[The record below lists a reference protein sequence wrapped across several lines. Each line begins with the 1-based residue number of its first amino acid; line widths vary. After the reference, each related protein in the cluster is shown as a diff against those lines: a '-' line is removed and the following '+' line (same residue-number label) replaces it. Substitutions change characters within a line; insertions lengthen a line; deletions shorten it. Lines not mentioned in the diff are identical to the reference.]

1 MPAATLSPELE
12 ERVKA
17 LQGDDAYK
25 ESIRQALIQ
34 NPDFAAGWLRQSD
47 YDRNLN
53 AIKQREKDWFA
64 KNNAEFATLQNLAT
78 ERETKIKEL
87 EDRISSGGYT
97 PEQEAAMGKEIG
109 ALKGTVENLNKTIE
123 TLTTKFVDRDM
134 LTKEAQGV
142 VSFIS
147 SNMFELNDIQFDHQA
162 TFGKPFGRTERQ
174 ELIDFAEAENKK
186 GNPLS
191 LKQAYDLKYA
201 KDVRDVENKKLEDR
215 VRTEERTRLN
225 LPVSG
230 DVAPILGPL
239 QARAQGV
246 AFQDK
251 LPENAPM
258 DAVSA
263 AAAAALRAEGKF

>member
-1 MPAATLSPELE
+1 MPATLSPELE

-25 ESIRQALIQ
+25 EGIRQALIQ

-64 KNNAEFATLQNLAT
+64 KNNGEFATLQNLAT
-78 ERETKIKEL
+78 EREAKIKEL
-87 EDRISSGGYT
+87 EERISSGGYT
-97 PEQEAAMGKEIG
+97 PEQEAAMGKEVKQ
-109 ALKGTVENLNKTIE
+109 LQGTVENLNKTIE
-123 TLTTKFVDRDM
+123 TLTTKFVDRET

-142 VSFIS
+142 VSFLS

-162 TFGKPFGRTERQ
+162 TFGRPFDRTARQ
-174 ELIDFAEAENKK
+174 ELIDFADAENKK

-191 LKQAYDLKYA
+191 LKQAYDLKYS
-201 KDVRDVENKKLEDR
+201 KDIRQVEDKKIEDR

-239 QARAQGV
+239 QARSQGAQ
-246 AFQDK
+246 FQDK